1 MTKKGRTPPRYTT
14 RWIFGLTY
22 VNDPSYDDDVDVYD
36 GFQSIFL
43 PHFFTMSGVTSL
55 NVLGGNLETL
65 DVGFKNLTTL
75 DMDIFERRDD
85 HYRNVCP
92 TSGPV
97 EEAPA
102 LQTLIIRCDCQ
113 ALESQ
118 QDESVPSEEI
128 FLKISFPQ
136 LVKHY
141 IVEQSPSPRRVHA
154 GNIGEFDA
162 LTEQLTPIAETL
174 EELIISI
181 GPAFD
186 KIFLNYLTPV
196 TTSLTAFSKLR
207 KLLSDWIVLT
217 LATAVPSFAHANIS
231 TLLPASPETLRIVHP
246 QANVAVWLNNLFR
259 GPTAVHHANI
269 RKLETVCSRRL
280 NATEVVLRAFQGGAL
295 KSLPVEVSL
304 ETEIDG

>member
-1 MTKKGRTPPRYTT
+1 MVSNRWMASIYNREDAAFASLLLALCTELQALKFCMTKKGRTPPRYTT

-118 QDESVPSEEI
+118 QDESV
-128 FLKISFPQ
+128 
-136 LVKHY
+136 VKD
-141 IVEQSPSPRRVHA
+141 SDL
-154 GNIGEFDA
+154 NN
-162 LTEQLTPIAETL
+162 
-174 EELIISI
+174 SI
-181 GPAFD
+181 LGQD
-186 KIFLNYLTPV
+186 V
-196 TTSLTAFSKLR
+196 TAFRRDISQDQLSAAR
-207 KLLSDWIVLT
+207 KALHRR
-217 LATAVPSFAHANIS
+217 AEPKPSAR
-231 TLLPASPETLRIVHP
+231 PC
-246 QANVAVWLNNLFR
+246 
-259 GPTAVHHANI
+259 
-269 RKLETVCSRRL
+269 RKHWRV
-280 NATEVVLRAFQGGAL
+280 
-295 KSLPVEVSL
+295 
-304 ETEIDG
+304 